1 MPPRGIASLLMLAT
15 GAAHV
20 VHFFVLGMA
29 GAAAGLGLFGLFG
42 LFYLA
47 IGVLLRRPGKLGLWL
62 GAVIP
67 ALGGLGGLQ
76 LLLGGL
82 TFAMLAY
89 VVVDVV
95 VAAICIALLVRGEK
109 PAAATSSTG

>member
-29 GAAAGLGLFGLFG
+29 GAAAGLGLFGLF
-42 LFYLA
+42 YLA

-76 LLLGGL
+76 LLVGGL
-82 TFAMLAY
+82 TLAMLAY
-89 VVVDVV
+89 VVMDVV